1 MNVCKFSVLVAAFA
15 LSASGAHAASLQVAP
30 VSVEVSAPGAAATIT
45 LRNEGTTALN
55 AQIRVFRWVQ
65 LNGEEKLEATAD
77 VIASPPITKLV
88 PKTDYTVRLVRV
100 SKQPLSTGE
109 SYRLFVDELP
119 DPKARQNGVVTL
131 VMRYS
136 IPVFF
141 EPAGYRNPQVSWS
154 IRQQGGRA
162 FVSATNSGD
171 RRVRISRLRLQD
183 AKGTTV
189 SFGDG
194 LTGYVL
200 GHSTMQWVAPRN
212 AQRLSARGVILI
224 SSVGDLGPISAKASI
239 EDAN

>member
-1 MNVCKFSVLVAAFA
+1 MKND
-15 LSASGAHAASLQVAP
+15 GERP
-30 VSVEVSAPGAAATIT
+30 
-45 LRNEGTTALN
+45 LN
-55 AQIRVFRWVQ
+55 AQIRVFRWTQ
-65 LNGEEKLEATAD
+65 TKGEESLAPTED
-77 VIASPPITKLV
+77 VVASPPAALLKSGAT
-88 PKTDYTVRLVRV
+88 YTVRIVHVGKAAVLHEE
-100 SKQPLSTGE
+100 G
-109 SYRLFVDELP
+109 YRLLVDELP
-119 DPKARQNGVVTL
+119 DNEHADGAAIRMVL
-131 VMRYS
+131 RYS